1 MLDSAEDD
9 TSPDTDDCEV
19 PVVNWPSDEL
29 GDMPL
34 FVEIDE
40 SKVPADSVTDD
51 EFLDG

>member
-1 MLDSAEDD
+1 MLDSAEDG
-9 TSPDTDDCEV
+9 TSPNTDDCEISA
-19 PVVNWPSDEL
+19 VNGSPDEL
-29 GDMPL
+29 GDTPL